1 MTEAEVQ
8 LWQLSSSSSLA
19 ITAQLHQQRSNL
31 QQCQLRQPCSLAAL
45 QPCSL
50 AALQPCSRAA
60 WQPCSLAALQPG
72 SLAAL
77 QPCSRAAL
85 QPCSRAALRP
95 CGHAALRPCG
105 LAALQLYTCAAPIC
119 SLAAPSNRP
128 AALQP
133 YGLAIP
139 MKSLNTSDAN
149 NSLTAQPPT
158 KSLKCQRPSRK
169 EALRLQ
175 AHVVCLY

>member
-50 AALQPCSRAA
+50 AALQPCSLAALQPGSLAA
-60 WQPCSLAALQPG
+60 WQPCSLAALQPC

-77 QPCSRAAL
+77 QPCSLAAV
-85 QPCSRAALRP
+85 
-95 CGHAALRPCG
+95 RPCG
-105 LAALQLYTCAAPIC
+105 LAALRPC
-119 SLAAPSNRP
+119 SLAAVHMCSTY
-128 AALQP
+128 LQP
-133 YGLAIP
+133 GSP
-139 MKSLNTSDAN
+139 K
-149 NSLTAQPPT
+149 QPPCSFT
-158 KSLKCQRPSRK
+158 
-169 EALRLQ
+169 ALRSRHPNEKPQHLRCQ
-175 AHVVCLY
+175 

>member
-1 MTEAEVQ
+1 MTEAKVQ

-19 ITAQLHQQRSNL
+19 ITAQRHQQRSIL
-31 QQCQLRQPCSLAAL
+31 QQCQLRQACSLAAL

-50 AALQPCSRAA
+50 AALQPCSH
-60 WQPCSLAALQPG
+60 
-72 SLAAL
+72 AAL
-77 QPCSRAAL
+77 QPCSCAAV
-85 QPCSRAALRP
+85 
-95 CGHAALRPCG
+95 
-105 LAALQLYTCAAPIC
+105 QLYTCAAPIC

-139 MKSLNTSDAN
+139 MKSLNTSDTN

-158 KSLKCQRPSRK
+158 KSPKYQRPSRK
-169 EALRLQ
+169 EALQLQ
-175 AHVVCLY
+175 AHVI

>member
-45 QPCSL
+45 QPCS
-50 AALQPCSRAA
+50 
-60 WQPCSLAALQPG
+60 
-72 SLAAL
+72 
-77 QPCSRAAL
+77 RAAL

-95 CGHAALRPCG
+95 CGQAALRPCG